1 MTPTTDNPRAA
12 LLFTGAVAAFTV
24 NDAIVKGLAGL
35 LAVPQILLL
44 RGLVLSA
51 AYLVL
56 FRARGEPVTAA
67 GLRHPVNLLR
77 GGIEALIS
85 LCFFT
90 GLQLLPLATSLAL
103 FFTTPVFGTA
113 LGALVLGE
121 RVGPRRW
128 TAVLVGLLGVVVFL
142 GVDHRGWSWPVVFP
156 LVTAVLVAV
165 RDAVTRRMPVAVPSS
180 TVATTTAI
188 ATALVGLATLPLGWL
203 PLSGPLLLVLL
214 VSSAVSGV
222 AFYLYILATRL
233 GELSYLAPFRFLG
246 LPLGAVIGLVAWG
259 DWPGV
264 REWLGAALI
273 TGSGLFILRR
283 ERTLARSGR

>member
-1 MTPTTDNPRAA
+1 
-12 LLFTGAVAAFTV
+12 
-24 NDAIVKGLAGL
+24 
-35 LAVPQILLL
+35 
-44 RGLVLSA
+44 
-51 AYLVL
+51 
-56 FRARGEPVTAA
+56 
-67 GLRHPVNLLR
+67 
-77 GGIEALIS
+77 
-85 LCFFT
+85 
-90 GLQLLPLATSLAL
+90 
-103 FFTTPVFGTA
+103 
-113 LGALVLGE
+113 
-121 RVGPRRW
+121 
-128 TAVLVGLLGVVVFL
+128 VLVGLLGVVVFL